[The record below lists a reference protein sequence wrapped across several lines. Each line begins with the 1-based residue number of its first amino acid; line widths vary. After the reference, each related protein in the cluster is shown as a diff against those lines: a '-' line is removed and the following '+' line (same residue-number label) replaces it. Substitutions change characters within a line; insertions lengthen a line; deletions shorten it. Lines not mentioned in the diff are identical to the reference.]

1 MKWYHYIAAFF
12 AGVFLA
18 NTVPHYVNGISGN
31 PFPSPFADPPGV
43 GNSSPLINVLW
54 GAFNLL
60 IGYSLLRYSKLSV
73 NNKTALWVL
82 FLGIICMGVLLS
94 TTFPQRHNL

>member
-31 PFPSPFADPPGV
+31 PFPSPFADPGV

-54 GAFNLL
+54 AAFNLF
-60 IGYSLLRYSKLSV
+60 IGYLLLRYSKLSV
-73 NNKTALWVL
+73 NNKKSLWVL
-82 FLGIICMGVLLS
+82 FAGIICMGVMLS
-94 TTFPQRHNL
+94 IAFSQRHNL